1 MFCFLF
7 FFLLLVYVY
16 HTYLAQK
23 LGLLLQICSL
33 TLADCILKMIS
44 IAESPGGYGSYNE
57 CFEMEVRSVTS
68 AHNSWAWIR
77 LIHSP
82 YHEEDKCNLVTSGNI
97 WQMHSMGVVVPTL
110 SIPPPASHHYQP
122 LAVGVPLS
130 RSRTSCMG
138 HRWWV
143 CAWLS
148 SVVSIEKFRHPLSHT
163 MYGNIPCVWVTT
175 YVIVDAS
182 CGKLGDAPPGIYSP
196 SFHLSFPFPSL
207 LLPWGWTAR

>member
-1 MFCFLF
+1 MRKCFVFCF

-122 LAVGVPLS
+122 LAVGVWLAESPDTPVHRTTTPSVPCLRSPGSLS
-130 RSRTSCMG
+130 VIKELLFIPRS
-138 HRWWV
+138 
-143 CAWLS
+143 
-148 SVVSIEKFRHPLSHT
+148 
-163 MYGNIPCVWVTT
+163 
-175 YVIVDAS
+175 
-182 CGKLGDAPPGIYSP
+182 LG
-196 SFHLSFPFPSL
+196 
-207 LLPWGWTAR
+207 